1 MRQRIDEDITH
12 RFGFIGCPAPEC
24 GTPVSSNTPVKP
36 RANSL
41 KIRLSLIQ
49 PYGDRPNR
57 GGAHDDEVPSAVI
70 VDVCGLETETG
81 YSFGE
86 VCRQTKSG
94 AACREM
100 DADLINI
107 ATLPNCG
114 RLRYMISIQIMSELR
129 PVRNALAGIVVRRGG
144 PAAAE

>member
-1 MRQRIDEDITH
+1 VDGQRGVRQRINENITH
-12 RFGFIGCPAPEC
+12 WFGFVGSAAPERKP
-24 GTPVSSNTPVKP
+24 PVFSNSPVKP
-36 RANSL
+36 RANLL

-49 PYGDRPNR
+49 PYRNRPNR
-57 GGAHDDEVPSAVI
+57 GGANDDKIPPAVI

-100 DADLINI
+100 DADLINV

-114 RLRYMISIQIMSELR
+114 CLRYMIS
-129 PVRNALAGIVVRRGG
+129 V
-144 PAAAE
+144 